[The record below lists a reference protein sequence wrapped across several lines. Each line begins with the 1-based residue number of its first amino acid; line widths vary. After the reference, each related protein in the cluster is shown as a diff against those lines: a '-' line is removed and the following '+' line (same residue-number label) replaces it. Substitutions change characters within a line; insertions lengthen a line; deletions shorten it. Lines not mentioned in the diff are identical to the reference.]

1 LFTGLVAELGD
12 IVSLEK
18 RGNGARLFLDAKTLS
33 REAKLGDSIAI
44 NGTCLTVVEIRG
56 ITLAFDISDETLR
69 SSNLGELRVRDK
81 VNLEPALR
89 LNDRLGGHFVTGH
102 IDGIGRL
109 RSKSLEGEVY
119 KIVIETEPWIAEYLV
134 EKGSVAVD
142 GISLTVV
149 DVMRDGFSL
158 VIIPHTAKMTTLGHK
173 AAGDRVNVEVDIL
186 GKYVSKYLKKGKD
199 TDLMQTLKAS
209 GFA

>member
-1 LFTGLVAELGD
+1 LFTGLVVELGD
-12 IVSLEK
+12 IASLEK
-18 RGNGARLFLDAKTLS
+18 RGNGARLFLDAMVLGK
-33 REAKLGDSIAI
+33 EAKLGDSIAI
-44 NGTCLTVVEIRG
+44 NGTCLTVVESRG
-56 ITLAFDISDETLR
+56 TTLAFDISDETLK
-69 SSNLGELRVRDK
+69 STNLGELRVRDR

-102 IDGIGRL
+102 IDGTGRI
-109 RSKSLEGEVY
+109 RSKRLESEVY
-119 KIVIETEPWIAEYLV
+119 KVVIETEPWIAEYLV

-158 VIIPHTAKMTTLGHK
+158 VVIPHTANVTTIGFK
-173 AAGDRVNVEVDIL
+173 GAGDRVNVEVDIL
-186 GKYVSKYLKKGKD
+186 GKYVSKYMKKGKD
-199 TDLMQTLKAS
+199 SNLMQTLREQ

>member
-1 LFTGLVAELGD
+1 MFTGLVVELGV
-12 IVSLEK
+12 IASLEK
-18 RGNGARLFLDAKTLS
+18 RGNGARLFLNAMVLS
-33 REAKLGDSIAI
+33 KEAKPGDSIAI
-44 NGTCLTVVEIRG
+44 NGTCLTVVESRG
-56 ITLAFDISDETLR
+56 TTLAFDISDETLK
-69 SSNLGELRVRDK
+69 STNLGELKVRDR

-89 LNDRLGGHFVTGH
+89 LSDRLGGHFVTGH
-102 IDGIGRL
+102 IDGAGRI

-119 KIVIETEPWIAEYLV
+119 KVVIETEPWIAEYLV

-158 VIIPHTAKMTTLGHK
+158 VVIPHTANVTTIGLKG
-173 AAGDRVNVEVDIL
+173 AGDRVNVEVDIL
-186 GKYVSKYLKKGKD
+186 GKYVSKYMKKGKD
-199 TDLMQTLKAS
+199 SDLMQTLREQ

>member
-1 LFTGLVAELGD
+1 LFTGLVVESGD
-12 IVSLEK
+12 IISLTR
-18 RGNGARLFLDAKTLS
+18 RGNGARLLLDAQALG
-33 REAKLGDSIAI
+33 REAKPGDSIAI

-56 ITLAFDISDETLR
+56 TNLAFDISDETLK
-69 SSNLGELRVRDK
+69 STNLGELRARDR

-102 IDGIGRL
+102 IDGIGRI
-109 RSKSLEGEVY
+109 RSKTLEGEGY

-158 VIIPHTAKMTTLGHK
+158 VIIPHTAKLTTIGQK
-173 AAGDRVNVEVDIL
+173 SAGDRVNVEVDIL

-199 TDLMQTLKAS
+199 ADLMQTLKAS
-209 GFA
+209 GFV